1 MNMTSK
7 YLEWFIH
14 WERVEENLVQIC
26 SDVYEGI
33 TVYN

>member
-14 WERVEENLVQIC
+14 SERAEENLVQIC
-26 SDVYEGI
+26 SDVYERMS
-33 TVYN
+33 TYN